1 MPVTRRH
8 FTSLAGLWAAL
19 AALPVKAAS
28 KSQGAEG
35 DAPASE
41 SSKDRGDSAAYGK
54 KAPALFIGHGD
65 PMNILQDN
73 TFTRDWDALG
83 ERFSQPDVKPRAI
96 LMVSAHWE
104 TPGVEVSLAD
114 KPAMIYDFYGFP
126 DEMYQQ
132 NYPAPGAPEIA
143 KGLSKADFSQQIL
156 ADQTRGL
163 DHGAWCVLM
172 RLFPK
177 ADVPVFQLS
186 LSRSMNS
193 ADHFMLGQ
201 ELRQLRE
208 QGVMIIGSGNITH
221 NMRSWQQDYRTGR
234 THLVHDWAK
243 YFDAKIVERI
253 NNREYAA
260 LADYLQYGRAAQMS
274 VPTPEHYLPLLYVAA
289 SAYEDEK
296 AEYFAEGFEAG
307 SFSMRSVLFNG

>member
-1 MPVTRRH
+1 MPVSRRR
-8 FTSLAGLWAAL
+8 FTGLAGLWAAL
-19 AALPVKAAS
+19 SALPAWS
-28 KSQGAEG
+28 AEE
-35 DAPASE
+35 PATEAGSVGGLNP
-41 SSKDRGDSAAYGK
+41 DNTGR

-73 TFTRDWDALG
+73 RFTRDWDTLAA
-83 ERFSQPDVKPRAI
+83 RFDSAEAKPRAI

-104 TPGVEVSLAD
+104 TRGVAVSVAEN
-114 KPAMIYDFYGFP
+114 PAMIYDFYGFP
-126 DEMYQQ
+126 DQMYQQ
-132 NYPAPGAPEIA
+132 NYPARGAPEIA
-143 KGLSKADFSQQIL
+143 AGLTKAILSQPVI
-156 ADQTRGL
+156 ADPRQGL

-177 ADVPVFQLS
+177 ADVPVFQFS
-186 LSRSMNS
+186 LSRNMN
-193 ADHFMLGQ
+193 AAAHYALGQ

-221 NMRSWQQDYRTGR
+221 NMRSWQQDYRMGR
-234 THLVHDWAK
+234 THVVHDWAK
-243 YFDAKIVERI
+243 YFDDQVTQRI

-260 LADYLQYGRAAQMS
+260 LADYLRYGRAAQMS

-289 SAYEDEK
+289 SAYEAEQ

>member
-1 MPVTRRH
+1 MPVSRRR
-8 FTSLAGLWAAL
+8 FTGLAGLWAAL
-19 AALPVKAAS
+19 AGLPAWSAKQAGTEAVS
-28 KSQGAEG
+28 
-35 DAPASE
+35 
-41 SSKDRGDSAAYGK
+41 DSGPDSDVSNL

-73 TFTRDWDALG
+73 SFTRDWDALAM
-83 ERFSQPDVKPRAI
+83 RFADAAKPRAI

-104 TPGVEVSLAD
+104 TTGVEVSLAE

-132 NYPAPGAPEIA
+132 VYPAPGAPDIA
-143 KGLSKADFSQQIL
+143 ASLLQAKLSQQIR
-156 ADQTRGL
+156 ADHSQGL

-177 ADVPVFQLS
+177 ADVPVFQFS
-186 LSRSMNS
+186 LSRNMNA
-193 ADHFMLGQ
+193 ADHFALGQ

-221 NMRSWQQDYRTGR
+221 NMRSWQQDYRMGR
-234 THLVHDWAK
+234 THIVHDWAK
-243 YFDAKIVERI
+243 YFDAQITERI
-253 NNREYAA
+253 DTGEYRA
-260 LADYLQYGRAAQMS
+260 LADYHQYGRAAQMS
-274 VPTPEHYLPLLYVAA
+274 VPTPEHYLPLLYVVA
-289 SAYEDEK
+289 SAYEYEQ